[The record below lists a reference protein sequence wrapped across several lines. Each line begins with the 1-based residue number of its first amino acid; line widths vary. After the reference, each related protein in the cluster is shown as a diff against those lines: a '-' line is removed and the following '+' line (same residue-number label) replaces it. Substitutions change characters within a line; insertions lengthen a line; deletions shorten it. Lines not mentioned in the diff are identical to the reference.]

1 MPRVK
6 TLSFVA
12 EFPLQTTAADEKTLD
27 TRLNA
32 ARHLY
37 NACLQESLRRLDL
50 MKQSKAWQAARAM
63 PATVDKRHNKARSQ
77 AFGAETERFGFTSRE
92 IEKHALS
99 CRNAC
104 WIGDHLGSH
113 DTQTTSCARSGQPQ
127 QYAFGKRGRPRFKSL
142 NRLNSI
148 EGKADAVIR
157 YRAEPVPAVHY
168 SGLVLPLMLNPKDKR
183 DWQREALAARTKYVR
198 IIRREIKGRVR
209 WFCQLV
215 QEGLPPATH
224 TTKDGT
230 VNQHRAISSI
240 AAVSSDDAILEQL
253 CRASS
258 NRGTTAGGSSARWT
272 ARDVQPTWTTSM
284 PKGARSRVREGG
296 TGRSAMRRLPLRNA
310 SAIEY
315 WLPSASDQ
323 HGELANRILGQG
335 TTIKTEE

>member
-12 EFPLQTTAADEKTLD
+12 EFRLQTTAADEKTLD

-37 NACLQESLRRLDL
+37 NACLQECLRRLDL
-50 MKQSKAWQAARAM
+50 MKQSKAWQAARAV
-63 PATVDKRHNKARSQ
+63 PATVEKRHNKARSQ
-77 AFGAETERFGFTSRE
+77 AFGAELERFGFTSRE

-113 DTQTTSCARSGQPQ
+113 DTQTTSLRAFRAAE

-168 SGLVLPLMLNPKDKR
+168 SGLVLPLMLDPKDKR

-215 QEGLPPATH
+215 QEKLAARYAHHQGRYCRTRHRA
-224 TTKDGT
+224 
-230 VNQHRAISSI
+230 VQHRGGI
-240 AAVSSDDAILEQL
+240 DDAILEQL
-253 CRASS
+253 CPSVVEPWNDCRRIQRAM
-258 NRGTTAGGSSARWT
+258 
-272 ARDVQPTWTTSM
+272 D
-284 PKGARSRVREGG
+284 RSRRATNLDNFDAKGRAIKGKRRWNRSQRYQALAASKRE
-296 TGRSAMRRLPLRNA
+296 R
-310 SAIEY
+310 
-315 WLPSASDQ
+315 D
-323 HGELANRILGQG
+323 
-335 TTIKTEE
+335 

>member
-63 PATVDKRHNKARSQ
+63 PSTVDKRHNKARSQ
-77 AFGAETERFGFTSRE
+77 AFGAELERFAFTSRE

-113 DTQTTSCARSGQPQ
+113 DTQTTSLRAFRAAE

-157 YRAEPVPAVHY
+157 YRDEPVPAVHY
-168 SGLVLPLMLNPKDKR
+168 SGLVLPLMLDPKDKR
-183 DWQREALAARTKYVR
+183 DWQREALAGQDQVCPHYPARDQGPRPLVLPVGARGLAARYAHQQ
-198 IIRREIKGRVR
+198 GRYCRTRHRAV
-209 WFCQLV
+209 
-215 QEGLPPATH
+215 
-224 TTKDGT
+224 
-230 VNQHRAISSI
+230 QHRGGIKRRRYFG
-240 AAVSSDDAILEQL
+240 AVMPERRRTVERLPAYP
-253 CRASS
+253 
-258 NRGTTAGGSSARWT
+258 
-272 ARDVQPTWTTSM
+272 ARDGPLATCNQP
-284 PKGARSRVREGG
+284 GQLRCQRAR
-296 TGRSAMRRLPLRNA
+296 
-310 SAIEY
+310 
-315 WLPSASDQ
+315 DQ
-323 HGELANRILGQG
+323 G
-335 TTIKTEE
+335 

>member
-37 NACLQESLRRLDL
+37 NACLQECLRRLDL

-77 AFGAETERFGFTSRE
+77 AFGAELERFGFTPRE

-113 DTQTTSCARSGQPQ
+113 DTQTTSLRAFRAAE

-157 YRAEPVPAVHY
+157 YRAEPVPAVTTAALCCRLCSIQRTNAIGKEKRSRPGPSMSAL
-168 SGLVLPLMLNPKDKR
+168 SGARSRAASAGFASWCKRACRPLRTP
-183 DWQREALAARTKYVR
+183 ARTVLSDSTSGR
-198 IIRREIKGRVR
+198 PASRRY
-209 WFCQLV
+209 Q
-215 QEGLPPATH
+215 AT
-224 TTKDGT
+224 TPFWSSYA
-230 VNQHRAISSI
+230 RA
-240 AAVSSDDAILEQL
+240 L
-253 CRASS
+253 S

-296 TGRSAMRRLPLRNA
+296 TGRSAIRRLPLRNA

-315 WLPSASDQ
+315 WLASASDRM
-323 HGELANRILGQG
+323 ASWRTAFSVKGQPS
-335 TTIKTEE
+335 KQRS